1 MADVDFV
8 AQDEQKLPDFSLTDL
23 SEYIRICGVQ
33 ISVTF
38 NFQENID
45 VQSVRKLKFQKTHQE
60 TWTVLIVWL

>member
-38 NFQENID
+38 KFQENID